1 MDDLLCVSECGYKTK
16 TVNAFLAFKT
26 DSKKLQ
32 YGAQKCKKLHV
43 GKEIQQFK
51 CQPLKIDN
59 WQEIEVV
66 DKETGLEEIEDFLN
80 DEVEMEEKS
89 DEKYLGDLISVDGRN
104 IKNIKSRVSKAQGII
119 TRILSILEG
128 IPFGPYYFEVAL
140 ILRNSLLNSSLL
152 FNSESWYHIT
162 SAEIHLLE
170 SADVQLLRS
179 ILNVPKSTP
188 KEMLYL
194 ELGCIPL
201 RYLIQKRRIL
211 FLHYILN
218 EDPNSMI
225 HRFLMTQ
232 VKGKK
237 KKDWIVQVF
246 LDLKHLKL
254 KEDLDIIRKT
264 KKLKLKDILNRRI
277 KENAFEELIS
287 QKENHSKVKHI
298 KYNSFEMQKYLK
310 PCETKITKEEAQ
322 EIFRLRTRT
331 SDVKANFKGKYEN
344 LECYA
349 CKNDEETQKHVIEKC
364 KILNENSEEK
374 IPEYEEIF
382 TGNVKMKHKI
392 VKRFQENIKLREK
405 LKTMKT

>member
-43 GKEIQQFK
+43 GKKIQEFK

-119 TRILSILEG
+119 TRISSIVEG
-128 IPFGPYYFEVAL
+128 ILFGPYYFEVAL
-140 ILRNSLLNSSLL
+140 ILRNSLLISSLL

-201 RYLIQKRRIL
+201 RYQIQKRRSL
-211 FLHYILN
+211 FLYI
-218 EDPNSMI
+218 
-225 HRFLMTQ
+225 
-232 VKGKK
+232 K
-237 KKDWIVQVF
+237 
-246 LDLKHLKL
+246 
-254 KEDLDIIRKT
+254 
-264 KKLKLKDILNRRI
+264 
-277 KENAFEELIS
+277 
-287 QKENHSKVKHI
+287 
-298 KYNSFEMQKYLK
+298 
-310 PCETKITKEEAQ
+310 
-322 EIFRLRTRT
+322 
-331 SDVKANFKGKYEN
+331 
-344 LECYA
+344 
-349 CKNDEETQKHVIEKC
+349 
-364 KILNENSEEK
+364 
-374 IPEYEEIF
+374 
-382 TGNVKMKHKI
+382 
-392 VKRFQENIKLREK
+392 
-405 LKTMKT
+405 